1 LIQRSALIILHH
13 LNFDISQIAHL
24 THCDPRTIQHWI
36 DYYEEHHSL
45 EDEPRSGRPRVT
57 SVETDALIAASAI
70 ETPITTPRIIRSELD
85 IEASARTIR
94 RRLDDVGL
102 FGRVARMEYP
112 FTAEHITK
120 RLAFARDYGDWAEE
134 DWDNVLFSD
143 ESYIYLGQHGHI
155 WVQRPEDSAFVE
167 EYMVHGQG
175 CFAPKIGMWGCFS
188 ARGVGPMKLFDVNM
202 DARLYTDYMARHMKP
217 YALRSWPNEQWHFL
231 QDNASYHGAR
241 ASRRWFHNNGVSLIS
256 LSPHSPDLNSIENLW
271 ADLKRRIE
279 ARNARTIEELKKI
292 ISEEWSNTTSEYCSR
307 LAHSMPRRFQLVVEA
322 EGFRT
327 PY

>member
-1 LIQRSALIILHH
+1 M
-13 LNFDISQIAHL
+13 
-24 THCDPRTIQHWI
+24 
-36 DYYEEHHSL
+36 

-57 SVETDALIAASAI
+57 SAETDALIAASAI

-120 RLAFARDYGDWAEE
+120 RLAFAHDYGDWAEE

-256 LSPHSPDLNSIENLW
+256 LSPHSPDLNPIENLW

-292 ISEEWSNTTSEYCSR
+292 ISEEWSNTTSEYCAR
-307 LAHSMPRRFQLVVEA
+307 LAHSMPRRFELVVEA